1 MLVGILAMPVTLT
14 MIHEQYE
21 HFLKLQINGYPVP
34 SILSIR
40 WDQRFLKKIITQR
53 NGKTSYDPDT
63 PVGRIKDTHRKTT
76 VKRQIW
82 AFGLLVKQINSL

>member
-1 MLVGILAMPVTLT
+1 MNSMNTFSN
-14 MIHEQYE
+14 Y
-21 HFLKLQINGYPVP
+21 KINGYPVP

-76 VKRQIW
+76 VKENSSACKKTNMGIW
-82 AFGLLVKQINSL
+82 AVGKTNQFFIRGS

>member
-76 VKRQIW
+76 VK
-82 AFGLLVKQINSL
+82 